1 LNVLIIGG
9 TRFVGYQLVWRLL
22 AAGHGVTV
30 LNRGK
35 TPTDLD
41 TRVRRLTADRTNRAE
56 FSRAIGNSS
65 FDAVVD
71 FAAYTGDD
79 ARAAVEV
86 FGNGRAGHYLFIST
100 GQVYLVCENCPK
112 PSRESDYENKVMAEP
127 RDAHDR
133 DEWLYGVNKRAAE
146 DALAAAWQTN
156 RFPATRLRIPMVNG
170 ERDYFRR
177 IESYLWRILD
187 GGPVLLPEEDKR
199 VARHVYGQS
208 VVRLICGILGEKKTF
223 GEAYN
228 LAQDEMPTV
237 PELIVLLAEL
247 LGAAPRITFI
257 PEAKLRAADVAPEII
272 SPFNVTWM
280 SCLDPTKAKTA
291 LHFQHEPLRSYLDKI
306 VTCFLNHRPPTPPE
320 NYAHRPAEVALAS
333 TLGRSAARSSPQ

>member
-41 TRVRRLTADRTNRAE
+41 ARVRRLTADRTNRAE

-86 FGNGRAGHYLFIST
+86 FGNGRAGHYIFIST
-100 GQVYLVCENCPK
+100 GQVYLVCEKCPK
-112 PSRESDYENKVMAEP
+112 PSRESDYDNKVMPEP
-127 RDAHDR
+127 RDASDR

-146 DALAAAWQTN
+146 DVLAAAWQAKQ
-156 RFPATRLRIPMVNG
+156 FPATRLRIPMVNG

-208 VVRLICGILGEKKTF
+208 VARAICEILGEMKTF
-223 GEAYN
+223 GEVYN
-228 LAQDEMPTV
+228 LAQNETPTV
-237 PELIVLLAEL
+237 PELIALLAEI
-247 LGAAPRITFI
+247 LGAPARIALL
-257 PEAKLRAADVAPEII
+257 PAAKLRAADLAPERI
-272 SPFNVTWM
+272 SPFNVAWM
-280 SCLDPTKAKTA
+280 SFLDPAKAKSE
-291 LHFQHEPLRSYLDKI
+291 LQFQHEPLRSYLEKI
-306 VTCFLNHRPPTPPE
+306 VNCFLNHRPATPPE
-320 NYAHRPAEVALAS
+320 NYAHRPAELAL
-333 TLGRSAARSSPQ
+333 AARS